1 MFNAQDDI
9 RGLLIARR
17 ADCAVSL
24 VARTAPWCAHVP
36 FSAQPQS
43 LVDLIC
49 RHFFCQI
56 EDPACRRIGRG
67 TPKPQAPPYI
77 RGQSGMALR
86 AVTQAARTTI
96 RKSLSLLQDK
106 VLHRPVETTMGK
118 RTHDGAGLERLIQP

>member
-49 RHFFCQI
+49 RRHFFVQI
-56 EDPACRRIGRG
+56 ENPACRRIGRG
-67 TPKPQAPPYI
+67 TPKPQAPPVHPWSER
-77 RGQSGMALR
+77 RGPSRSHSGGAQIFSGRFAGPAVCDDVKADILPPLRVPMPARSTAL
-86 AVTQAARTTI
+86 I
-96 RKSLSLLQDK
+96 
-106 VLHRPVETTMGK
+106 
-118 RTHDGAGLERLIQP
+118 